1 MACTA
6 CPTIWTLRCQ
16 TTCSNAFTG
25 EALPHRHP
33 RLAADAVN
41 ETRAIV
47 QDVRNS
53 ILLSAASAWEIAIN
67 YRLGK
72 LPPPEPSPLTCPI
85 ECAAAARRR
94 CQLTTHTLRTAE
106 LPDHHRHPFD
116 RVLIAQAQL
125 LGLTIITA
133 DALLAACDVAVVAA

>member
-1 MACTA
+1 MTMACTA

-72 LPPPEPSPLTCPI
+72 LPPPEPSASYVPDRMRRCGTSPLSVDHAHTAHRRASGSPSTSI
-85 ECAAAARRR
+85 RPCAHRPGTAAWPDDHPRRR
-94 CQLTTHTLRTAE
+94 PVSCL
-106 LPDHHRHPFD
+106 
-116 RVLIAQAQL
+116 
-125 LGLTIITA
+125 
-133 DALLAACDVAVVAA
+133 

>member
-1 MACTA
+1 MKRYLIDTHVWLRMPSTKHGRLFRTSATA
-6 CPTIWTLRCQ
+6 FSCRPPVPGRSRS
-16 TTCSNAFTG
+16 TT
-25 EALPHRHP
+25 
-33 RLAADAVN
+33 
-41 ETRAIV
+41 
-47 QDVRNS
+47 
-53 ILLSAASAWEIAIN
+53 ASASS
-67 YRLGK
+67 RR
-72 LPPPEPSPLTCPI
+72 PSHRPLTCPI